1 MSPGA
6 GTSLALPLPPVA
18 VAAAA
23 GAERLHALQA
33 MRAYAAAM
41 VVFVH
46 GLSTYGSKVDLVSLP
61 NLFSGLGELGV
72 KLFFCIS
79 GFIILNSSRDLVPGA
94 RSAIVFL
101 RRRIVRVAPIYW
113 LATLVYA
120 AKLGL
125 QGIFPEADALLFSL
139 LFVPY
144 ANEYGLMRPVL
155 GVGWSLNFEMF
166 FYLAFAGTLCLG
178 RARRLPLLAVGF
190 AALLAARQAGV
201 VGVESSGLAGIAY
214 LLADHYLLYFLAGM
228 VVAALRER
236 WLAVGRPGAL
246 GGAAILAATT
256 GLLAVYVA
264 ANSLGAIPRA
274 WSEPFL
280 AAVCVACLTLSV
292 AEGGL
297 VTVVGPLRRWLEL
310 AGDASYST
318 YLIHG
323 FVMGPLAR
331 LIARFELPVPAL
343 AFALAMVP
351 LCTLVGILCY
361 RWVERPLLKTMNARI
376 SQQ

>member
-6 GTSLALPLPPVA
+6 GASLALPLPPVA

-23 GAERLHALQA
+23 GTERLHALQA

-79 GFIILNSSRDLVPGA
+79 GFIIFNSSRDLVPGA
-94 RSAIVFL
+94 RSVIVFL
-101 RRRIVRVAPIYW
+101 RRRIIRIAPIYW

-120 AKLGL
+120 GKLGL
-125 QGIFPEADALLFSL
+125 QGFFPETEALLLSL
-139 LFVPY
+139 LFIPY

-155 GVGWSLNFEMF
+155 GVGWSLNFELF
-166 FYLAFAGTLCLG
+166 FYLAFAGTLLAG
-178 RARRLPLLAVGF
+178 RACRLPLLAVGF
-190 AALLAARQAGV
+190 AALLAARQGGLVGAG
-201 VGVESSGLAGIAY
+201 SSGLAGIAY
-214 LLADHYLLYFLAGM
+214 LLADHYLFYFLAGLA
-228 VVAALRER
+228 VAALRER
-236 WLAVGRPGAL
+236 WLAAGRPGAL
-246 GGAAILAATT
+246 GGAVVLAATT
-256 GLLAVYVA
+256 GLLAIYVA
-264 ANSLGAIPRA
+264 ANCLGAIPRD
-274 WSEPFL
+274 WSEPLL

-292 AEGGL
+292 AEGGIVTL
-297 VTVVGPLRRWLEL
+297 VGHPRRWLEL

-331 LIARFELPVPAL
+331 LVARFELPVPAIV
-343 AFALAMVP
+343 FALAMVP

-361 RWVERPLLKTMNARI
+361 RWVERPLLKILNARI
-376 SQQ
+376 PQ